1 MGDPAKFWDA
11 VFEIRRRD
19 SRYSED
25 AYAFV
30 MDALEHTITRMG
42 ERRHVSAR
50 ELLVGM
56 CAHAKDRF
64 GLMAWTVL
72 YRWGVK
78 TTADVGAIV
87 FQLVESSVLS
97 RREEDSREEFDD
109 VFDLQVVLED
119 NYFECVDDSSAD
131 GGL

>member
-1 MGDPAKFWDA
+1 MADPANFWDA

-19 SRYSED
+19 ARFSED

-30 MDALEHTITRMG
+30 MDSLEFTIARLG
-42 ERRHVSAR
+42 QRRHVSAR
-50 ELLVGM
+50 ELLVGI
-56 CAHAKDRF
+56 CGYAKERF

-72 YRWGVK
+72 DRWGVR
-78 TTADVGAIV
+78 TTADVGTIV

-119 NYFECVDDSSAD
+119 NYFEGADTSSAD
-131 GGL
+131 GGF

>member
-1 MGDPAKFWDA
+1 MTDPANFWDA

-19 SRYSED
+19 TRFSED

-30 MDALEHTITRMG
+30 MDSLEFTITRLG
-42 ERRHVSAR
+42 QRRHISAR

-56 CAHAKDRF
+56 CAFAKERF
-64 GLMAWTVL
+64 GMMAWTVL
-72 YRWGVK
+72 DRWGVK

-87 FQLVESSVLS
+87 FQLVESSMLS
-97 RREEDSREEFDD
+97 RREEDSREEFDG
-109 VFDLQVVLED
+109 VFDLQVELED
-119 NYFECVDDSSAD
+119 NYFEGADTPSAD